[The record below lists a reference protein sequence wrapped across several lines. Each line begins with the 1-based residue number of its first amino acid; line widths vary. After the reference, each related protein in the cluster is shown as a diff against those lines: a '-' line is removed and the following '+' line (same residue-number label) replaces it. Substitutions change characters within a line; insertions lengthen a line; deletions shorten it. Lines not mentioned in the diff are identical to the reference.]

1 MRRFDS
7 CYPSQIL
14 YDPLAQSAE
23 HLTFNQGV
31 RSSNLRWVTKFFR
44 IHMERCPSGL
54 RSWSWKPVIP
64 KGTVGSNPTLSA
76 TLESP
81 LGYDIYP
88 LYWITSKG
96 GILMRYS
103 YEFKRK
109 AIELF
114 YLNTKL
120 WDTMVLLI
128 NLKVDHQR
136 IAKWN
141 ILWFWKRIC
150 II

>member
-1 MRRFDS
+1 MEKAGFE
-7 CYPSQIL
+7 PAFFLL
-14 YDPLAQSAE
+14 YIRLLLIIGPIWYNN
-23 HLTFNQGV
+23 TV
-31 RSSNLRWVTKFFR
+31 
-44 IHMERCPSGL
+44 MERCPSGL
-54 RSWSWKPVIP
+54 RSWSWKPVTP
-64 KGTVGSNPTLSA
+64 QGAVGSNPTLSA

-120 WDTMVLLI
+120 WDTMVLSI
-128 NLKVDHQR
+128 NLKGNHY
-136 IAKWN
+136 
-141 ILWFWKRIC
+141 
-150 II
+150 